1 MIDIPGEDITR
12 KENENMNDSK
22 KECPC
27 CEKTFVSPVTGNAL
41 TEETHDSLF
50 RPALKDSGATKK
62 TDLMPHAEWLIRD
75 ELELGVDKLIQC
87 SNCGYVYH
95 MDRRPPYHYPT
106 FCNVCGRNMIV
117 GVKDK

>member
-1 MIDIPGEDITR
+1 M
-12 KENENMNDSK
+12 NENKDVLYL
-22 KECPC
+22 CDQRACGVCRPPC
-27 CEKTFVSPVTGNAL
+27 KHT
-41 TEETHDSLF
+41 
-50 RPALKDSGATKK
+50 KDIAQAVNFKNKFGAFIEQGATKK

-95 MDRRPPYHYPT
+95 MDWRPPYHYPT